1 MLASLLGWFQP
12 KNARTTKNA
21 LHTSTSSSN
30 VKTLSV
36 CWIKISHSSE
46 PETSLIKVFYFPT
59 DKILRV
65 CNCMGKH
72 TITIDFEEDVSTINL
87 INYIYHVLTEEP
99 LLTET
104 SIVNPTTY
112 HIITNIGYSVD
123 VRQNSINLSE
133 VLLQTINIIRSVRI
147 IKLL

>member
-1 MLASLLGWFQP
+1 
-12 KNARTTKNA
+12 
-21 LHTSTSSSN
+21 
-30 VKTLSV
+30 
-36 CWIKISHSSE
+36 
-46 PETSLIKVFYFPT
+46 
-59 DKILRV
+59 
-65 CNCMGKH
+65 MGKH